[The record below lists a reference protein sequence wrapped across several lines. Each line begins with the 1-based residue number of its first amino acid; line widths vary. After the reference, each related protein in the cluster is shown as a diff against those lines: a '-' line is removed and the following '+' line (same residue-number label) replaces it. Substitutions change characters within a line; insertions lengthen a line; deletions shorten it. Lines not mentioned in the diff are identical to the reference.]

1 MTRLNITKKIRY
13 FLSFVVILY
22 ANINNVYSQVTTQH
36 PYKKLLVNK
45 P

>member
-1 MTRLNITKKIRY
+1 MKE
-13 FLSFVVILY
+13 
-22 ANINNVYSQVTTQH
+22 YSEEFKQLQEDYKEIVTTQH

>member
-1 MTRLNITKKIRY
+1 M
-13 FLSFVVILY
+13 ILY
-22 ANINNVYSQVTTQH
+22 NKNKKLYSLQHYLTLHYIIVTTQH

>member
-1 MTRLNITKKIRY
+1 MPFKIKYCKTLTKK
-13 FLSFVVILY
+13 SMT
-22 ANINNVYSQVTTQH
+22 VTTQH